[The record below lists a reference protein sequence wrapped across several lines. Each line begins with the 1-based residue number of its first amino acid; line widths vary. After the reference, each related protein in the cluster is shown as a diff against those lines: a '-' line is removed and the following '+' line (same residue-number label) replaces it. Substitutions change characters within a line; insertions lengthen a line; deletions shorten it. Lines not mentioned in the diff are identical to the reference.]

1 MTARPPPTA
10 STAGDIAR
18 RVVEHLLEIGTGTCS
33 ITPEMLA
40 ATESDSAMGEI
51 LTGLLYLH
59 QDLQLRERQR
69 LEAEAEAKQA
79 TELRHAKEMAEA
91 STAAKSQFLAHM
103 SHEIR
108 TPLTALLGFTDL
120 MLEPGVSESSRLNY
134 GLIVKR
140 NGEHLLSLINDI
152 LDLSR
157 IEAGKLGVERVPT
170 QLAQLLSEV
179 VSLMRVRAVERGLE
193 FELRL
198 LSPIPTVIHC
208 DPTRLRQVL
217 LNLVGNAVKFTDKG
231 SVRIFT
237 RYQERS
243 RPPTLLIDVIDTGI
257 GMTAEHLERLFRP
270 FQQADASMTRRFGG
284 SGLGLAICKALAAAL
299 DGEITA
305 QSAPGEGS
313 TFTLTL
319 AIEVPPGTQMTR
331 TIVEAAPDLALV
343 EPRGLGLQLHGSVLL
358 AEDGPDNQ
366 LLLTTI
372 LRQYGLTVV
381 VAENGRIAVER
392 AQAAKGAG
400 RSFDLI
406 LMDMQMPE
414 LDGYGATRQ
423 LRHEGYRDPIVALS
437 AHAMAG
443 ERERCLVAGCD
454 DYLSK
459 PVDRLAL
466 LATVQRYLHRKA
478 PVAAP
483 KAPLRSTM
491 RDEREMADLITRF
504 VNNMPARITSLRAA
518 ASQHDM
524 AALVDQV
531 HQLKGAAGGY
541 GFAII
546 TQVAARLEQALRP
559 LEREQPGAAAAALT
573 GPTSALLD
581 ELIDLCERVSV

>member
-1 MTARPPPTA
+1 
-10 STAGDIAR
+10 
-18 RVVEHLLEIGTGTCS
+18 
-33 ITPEMLA
+33 
-40 ATESDSAMGEI
+40 
-51 LTGLLYLH
+51 
-59 QDLQLRERQR
+59 
-69 LEAEAEAKQA
+69 
-79 TELRHAKEMAEA
+79 
-91 STAAKSQFLAHM
+91 
-103 SHEIR
+103 
-108 TPLTALLGFTDL
+108 
-120 MLEPGVSESSRLNY
+120 
-134 GLIVKR
+134 
-140 NGEHLLSLINDI
+140 LSLINDI

-198 LSPIPTVIHC
+198 LSAIPTAIVC
-208 DPTRLRQVL
+208 DPTRLRQIL

-231 SVRIFT
+231 SVRVFV
-237 RYQERS
+237 RHQERS
-243 RPPTLLIDVIDTGI
+243 QPPTLLIDVIDTGI
-257 GMTAEHLERLFRP
+257 GMTSEQLERLFRP

-284 SGLGLAICKALAAAL
+284 SGLGLAICKALATAL

-305 QSAPGEGS
+305 QSAPNEGS
-313 TFTLTL
+313 TFTLTM
-319 AIEVPPGTQMTR
+319 AVDVPKGTQMTR
-331 TIVEAAPDLALV
+331 TIIEVAPDLALI
-343 EPRGLGLQLHGSVLL
+343 EPRGLGLQLHGNVLL

-366 LLLTTI
+366 VLLTTI
-372 LRQYGLTVV
+372 LRKYGLTVEL
-381 VAENGRIAVER
+381 AENGRIAVER
-392 AQAAKGAG
+392 ALAARDAG
-400 RSFDLI
+400 SPFDLI

-423 LRHEGYRDPIVALS
+423 LRHDGYRGPIVAVS

-466 LATVQRYLHRKA
+466 LTALQTYMRRNA
-478 PVAAP
+478 PAPAP

-491 RDEREMADLITRF
+491 RDDPDMSDLITRF
-504 VNNMPARITSLRAA
+504 VSSMPSRVTALRAA
-518 ASQHDM
+518 ASQSDLTE
-524 AALVDQV
+524 LVDRV

-559 LEREQPGAAAAALT
+559 LGREQSGVAATALT
-573 GPTSALLD
+573 GATAALFD
-581 ELIDLCERVSV
+581 ELVDLCERVSA